1 VKHQRARKVTLVW
14 LCAASSAVLVLA
26 GCGSSSSGGGSG
38 NSSGDQYV
46 IGQIGDLTGGFVQ
59 ADVPFN
65 TGITAAADA
74 INAAGGVNGHKIKL
88 ITLDTA
94 GSTSRAATDL
104 QTLESAGALI
114 ATNMSDS
121 KIFQS
126 LLPTAT
132 RAKISLMGIQPA
144 QSDIAKSDGYAFEFG
159 ISASGSIKAMVDA
172 VAKADKSA
180 RIAAVVTADPDGQEV
195 IKAVEAEAKSQG
207 IAYAGSVAPAS
218 ASDYGSAAARIVA
231 DKATVVLTE
240 LIGTA
245 ETDFM
250 RDLKS
255 AGFSDTNQI
264 IGFAWSAVKPP
275 MPWAKFATLEQYSE
289 LGDSPAVKAYRQ
301 AVTASGA
308 NPNDVMVI
316 DGYAQMQI
324 VKDVLTR
331 CGWPCP
337 LDKFHNMLQNT
348 NTDLGGLAFGPVV
361 FTKDNHRGPT
371 AGALKLYNAD
381 GNPGGYSPAVQGLS
395 Q

>member
-1 VKHQRARKVTLVW
+1 MRKQRVVKATFALTCVASMSMAV
-14 LCAASSAVLVLA
+14 AACGSSGGSA
-26 GCGSSSSGGGSG
+26 GSSGGGSSSSG
-38 NSSGDQYV
+38 QYV
-46 IGQIGDLTGGFVQ
+46 VGQIGDLTGGFVQ

-65 TGITAAADA
+65 TGISAAVKA
-74 INAAGGVNGHKIKL
+74 INAHTLKL
-88 ITLDTA
+88 ITVDTA
-94 GSTSRAATDL
+94 GSTSHAATGL
-104 QTLESAGALI
+104 QTLQSAGALI

-121 KIFQS
+121 TIFQS
-126 LLPTAT
+126 LLPAAT

-144 QSDIAKSDGYAFEFG
+144 ESEVSQANGYAFEFG

-172 VAKADKSA
+172 VAKADKRA
-180 RIAAVVTADPDGQEV
+180 RIGAVVTADPDGQE
-195 IKAVEAEAKSQG
+195 ISKAIETEAQKQG

-240 LIGTA
+240 LVGTA

-255 AGFSDTNQI
+255 AGFADTNQI

-275 MPWAKFATLEQYSE
+275 MPWAKFATLEQYRE
-289 LGDSPAVKAYRQ
+289 IGDIPAVKAYRD
-301 AVTASGA
+301 AVTAGGA
-308 NPNDVMVI
+308 NPDDVMII

-331 CGWPCP
+331 CGWPCS
-337 LDKFHNMLQNT
+337 LDKFHDTLQHT

-361 FTKDNHRGPT
+361 FTADNHRGPT
-371 AGALKLYNAD
+371 AGALKLYD
-381 GNPGGYSPAVQGLS
+381 SSGNPTDYSPPVPGL
-395 Q
+395 

>member
-1 VKHQRARKVTLVW
+1 MRKQRVVKATFALTCVASMSMAV
-14 LCAASSAVLVLA
+14 AACGSSGGSA
-26 GCGSSSSGGGSG
+26 GSSGGGSSSSG
-38 NSSGDQYV
+38 QYV
-46 IGQIGDLTGGFVQ
+46 VGQIGDLTGGFVQ

-65 TGITAAADA
+65 TGISAAVKA
-74 INAAGGVNGHKIKL
+74 INAAGGVNGHTLKL
-88 ITLDTA
+88 ITVDTA
-94 GSTSRAATDL
+94 GSTSHAATGL
-104 QTLESAGALI
+104 QTLQSAGALI

-121 KIFQS
+121 TIFQS
-126 LLPTAT
+126 LLPAAT

-144 QSDIAKSDGYAFEFG
+144 ESEVSQANGYAFEFG

-172 VAKADKSA
+172 VAKADKRA
-180 RIAAVVTADPDGQEV
+180 RIGAVVTADPDGQE
-195 IKAVEAEAKSQG
+195 ISKAIETEAQKQG

-240 LIGTA
+240 LVGTA

-255 AGFSDTNQI
+255 AGFADTNQI

-275 MPWAKFATLEQYSE
+275 MPWAKFATLEQYRE
-289 LGDSPAVKAYRQ
+289 IGDIPAVKAYRD
-301 AVTASGA
+301 AVTAGGA
-308 NPNDVMVI
+308 NPDDVMII

-331 CGWPCP
+331 CGWPCS
-337 LDKFHNMLQNT
+337 LDKFHDTLQHT

-361 FTKDNHRGPT
+361 FTADNHRGPT
-371 AGALKLYNAD
+371 AGALKLYD
-381 GNPGGYSPAVQGLS
+381 SSGNPTDYSPPVPGL
-395 Q
+395 